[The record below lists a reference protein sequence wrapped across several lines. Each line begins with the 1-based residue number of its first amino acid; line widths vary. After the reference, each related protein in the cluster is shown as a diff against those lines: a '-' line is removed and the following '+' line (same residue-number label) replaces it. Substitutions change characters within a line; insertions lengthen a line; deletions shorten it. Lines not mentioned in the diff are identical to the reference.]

1 MSLTD
6 RDKQQLAEKE
16 AAAERIWAEKR
27 TFYQPGVP
35 QKPIIREYGV
45 KNLSSGVPVARR
57 LPTLG
62 QEKEAAEAK
71 GQQYSFKK
79 EKFGQ
84 HDIFVDSNGAR
95 FDKVGRRIIAD
106 RRDEELAIGQGA
118 RRE

>member
-45 KNLSSGVPVARR
+45 KNLSSGVPVASAPHARAGKGSGR
-57 LPTLG
+57 G
-62 QEKEAAEAK
+62 Q